1 MSWGEGSLWVSP
13 PPARGGRGRCLFKG
27 AGRRRRC
34 SVEERIRVAPAATE
48 RCGAREPGALPLPW
62 PSGAGVWGRAWP
74 AAWPG

>member
-1 MSWGEGSLWVSP
+1 M
-13 PPARGGRGRCLFKG
+13 FKG

-74 AAWPG
+74 AVWPG